1 MKLCVRGLMLT
12 VALLWGGAILC
23 VGLAHLA
30 FPGYASSFLSGIRS
44 IYPGFHGARSF
55 TDVLVGT
62 AYGLVDGALGG
73 LFFGWLY
80 NAFSAPHRAEQDSAH
95 APAIRANS

>member
-1 MKLCVRGLMLT
+1 MKLSIRGLAF
-12 VALLWGGAILC
+12 ALALIWGGAILC

-30 FPGYASSFLSGIRS
+30 FAGYASSFLSGVAS

-55 TDVLVGT
+55 GDVLVGT
-62 AYGLVDGALGG
+62 GYALVDGAFGA

-80 NAFSAPHRAEQDSAH
+80 NAFATEKPRT
-95 APAIRANS
+95 